1 MTTSHVKYIL
11 AGETRSNVPAVL
23 LYSILVMQACFLN
36 CNPFAVI
43 VPARK
48 LFYTMRGQQ
57 TSFLSKRGGNSE
69 SCQIPVDDVS
79 EGAFVPHNIAK
90 KISPR
95 EKRYHIV
102 IVQV

>member
-1 MTTSHVKYIL
+1 M
-11 AGETRSNVPAVL
+11 RSNVPVVFLKAV
-23 LYSILVMQACFLN
+23 N